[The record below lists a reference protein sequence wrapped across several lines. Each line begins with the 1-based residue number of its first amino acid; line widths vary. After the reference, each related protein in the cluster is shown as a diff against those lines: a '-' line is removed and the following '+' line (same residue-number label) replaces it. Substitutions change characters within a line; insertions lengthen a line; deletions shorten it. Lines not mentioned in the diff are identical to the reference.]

1 MKYYAVTDDPNELV
15 HWGIKGMKW
24 GIRRTDAQLG
34 HPRHTGSKRPRSIA
48 YKKAQAKLSAS
59 MRNGIQ
65 KVETKWKVYNSPAN
79 KQLRAEKR
87 YNKQTERALQQAR
100 KGKLKYGKLDD
111 WQVQRITDRLAMERD
126 ARALSETEKTWK
138 KRLAE
143 SVGEGIIAG
152 VGRGVSTRA
161 SEWIGRG
168 SVLKTD
174 RLRAEQKNYYDSL
187 ADERRLRNEVIKA
200 KKVGEQAA
208 RIEDQ
213 KERLKRKREK
223 EFEREDK
230 QIENNEAK
238 KQKRIESRNQKHL
251 ESNTNKQKRLT
262 AKNDKKEYEKEYKE
276 FERSVDER
284 RRLREAAE
292 RDRQRLQYRADKEQ
306 ERQRRL
312 REQRE
317 KRVERQEEKKFNKQ
331 YKTFS
336 RELDRKKRLEENARV
351 QRNED
356 ERNYRK
362 NHYRRRSG
370 GRRN

>member
-1 MKYYAVTDDPNELV
+1 MRYYAVTNDPNELM
-15 HWGIKGMKW
+15 HFGIKGMKW
-24 GIRRTDAQLG
+24 GVRRSDAQLG
-34 HPRHTGSKRPRSIA
+34 HPRHMGYRQHRSYNQNKIRSAA
-48 YKKAQAKLSAS
+48 YKRAQAKLSAS

-65 KVETKWKVYNSPAN
+65 KIETKWKVYNSPAN

-100 KGKLKYGKLDD
+100 KGKLKYRKLDD

-126 ARALSETEKTWK
+126 ARVLSETEKTWG
-138 KRLAE
+138 KRLRQ
-143 SVGEGIIAG
+143 SIGEGIIQGVGSG
-152 VGRGVSTRA
+152 VGRVTSEAISRRST
-161 SEWIGRG
+161 
-168 SVLKTD
+168 LKTD

-187 ADERRLRNEVIKA
+187 ADKRRLRNEVIKA

-208 RIEDQ
+208 RIEDK
-213 KERLKRKREK
+213 KERLKREREK
-223 EFEREDK
+223 EFEKEDK
-230 QIENNEAK
+230 IIEERARRLNEAK
-238 KQKRIESRNQKHL
+238 N
-251 ESNTNKQKRLT
+251 QKRLT
-262 AKNDKKEYEKEYKE
+262 AKNDKKEYEKKYKE

-292 RDRQRLQYRADKEQ
+292 RDRYRLQDRADKEQ

-336 RELDRKKRLEENARV
+336 RELDRKKRLEENARI